1 MKKTAKRF
9 FTLAL
14 TALMLISAFPFSASA
29 VNSYWGYT
37 DYNVIENTGAPADI
51 TSYSTKV
58 TRKATASTY
67 DYVSEYLFECTTDAG
82 KLYYTLQETQWS
94 TFNLGMMY
102 LVDNNGTKHQF
113 VEGYTDWEYV
123 YRVKATNGAVVW
135 SGGNH
140 GNEILVSLELYN
152 GETGAKLNLSA
163 GQSATCNVI
172 HIIEKTKLLNLPDL
186 DGSSVVKGNELNGW
200 TENDVYAHVT
210 RKYTITGPQIKLNV
224 DYKYVNDAAHNQ
236 SYTCMFPISKNY
248 GLYCDM
254 YDRNGGFI
262 KSIITPETN
271 SNYAGSHN
279 SGNSATRALIYGK
292 NNSQYQ
298 FDVRVNTLQDSLE
311 GQINNYKTAFWDMSS
326 SNKLYFTKYPMD
338 EYATPTI
345 KTGTEYHTECIW
357 LFKYDPQ
364 GRTPVVEENVA
375 LNKKYTITNTNDP
388 VKNEAAS
395 ISYGALLTD
404 GVAHDKF
411 DSSNDRWFA
420 LWNGTHTKNG
430 IASVTIDLVSKYKL
444 SSLALNLCNQAG
456 YNVLAPTKVE
466 AFVRTDNT
474 DFVSVGTFEI
484 NNGADAVYTTTL
496 PISAEATQIRIDFAV
511 PGNSPC
517 VYVNEIYA
525 YGVYAPALDLDDKPL
540 DNLIRGKEYNIS
552 VTNEPVTAPEWNVSY
567 CAKLTDG
574 IAADK
579 FDSSNDS
586 WFIYSSSKNTTNGKG
601 TFTVDLGKK
610 YDITKLRLHLSNQG
624 ANMLVYAPKSIE
636 AFALIEGEYVSIGK
650 FAINR
655 EDTVVYWTALEVEN
669 VHTDSIKVEVTL
681 DGGYAYVNEIEV
693 HGTEAPVVEPPVVE
707 PTYLKGDVN
716 NDGKYTATDYL
727 MVKKIV
733 FGTLDITEI
742 PNQETAMLRCDCTGD
757 DKITATDYF
766 MVKRL
771 ILS

>member
-9 FTLAL
+9 FALAL

-37 DYNVIENTGAPADI
+37 DYNVIENKGAPADI

-67 DYVSEYLFECTTDAG
+67 EYVSEYLFECTTDAG
-82 KLYYTLQETQWS
+82 KLYYTLQETQWG

-140 GNEILVSLELYN
+140 GNEALVSLELYN

-172 HIIEKTKLLNLPDL
+172 HIIEKTKLLKMPDL
-186 DGSSVVKGNELNGW
+186 DGSSVVKGNELDGW

-224 DYKYVNDAAHNQ
+224 DYKYVSDAAHNQ
-236 SYTCMFPISKNY
+236 SYTCMFPITKKY

-262 KSIITPETN
+262 KSVITPEEN
-271 SNYAGSHN
+271 SNYSGSHN
-279 SGNSATRALIYGK
+279 SGNYATRALIYGK

-311 GQINNYKTAFWDMSS
+311 GQINNYRTAFWDMST
-326 SNKLYFTKYPMD
+326 SNKLYFTKYPMG

-345 KTGTEYHTECIW
+345 TAGTEYHTECVW
-357 LFKYDPQ
+357 MFRYVPE
-364 GRTPVVEENVA
+364 GRTPVVAENVA
-375 LNKKYTITNTNDP
+375 LNKKYTITNTNTAI
-388 VKNEAAS
+388 KNEDGS

-404 GVAHDKF
+404 GVAYDKF
-411 DSSNDRWFA
+411 NSANDNWFA
-420 LWNGTHTKNG
+420 LWNGTHTKDG

-444 SSLALNLCNQAG
+444 SAISLNLCNQAG
-456 YNVLAPTKVE
+456 YGVSAPSKVE

-474 DFVSVGTFEI
+474 DFVSVGTFTLST
-484 NNGADAVYTTTL
+484 GADAVYTTEL
-496 PISAEATQIRIDFAV
+496 PVDAEATQVRIDFAV
-511 PGNSPC
+511 NAPC
-517 VYVNEIYA
+517 SYVNEIKVFGTYS
-525 YGVYAPALDLDDKPL
+525 PSLDSDNAPL
-540 DNLIRGKEYNIS
+540 DNLIRGLHYNIS
-552 VTNEPVTAPEWNVSY
+552 VTNEPVSDSQWGTYYRAN
-567 CAKLTDG
+567 LTDG
-574 IAADK
+574 VAADK
-579 FDSSNDS
+579 FDATNDS
-586 WFIYSSSKNTTNGKG
+586 WFIYSTYKNVENGKG

-610 YDITKLRLHLSNQG
+610 CDITKLRLHLANVG
-624 ANMLVYAPKSIE
+624 ASMGVKPPKSVE
-636 AFALIEGEYVSIGK
+636 AFALIDGEYTSIGK
-650 FAINR
+650 FALNR
-655 EDTVVYWTALEVEN
+655 EDTVMYWTALEVKD
-669 VHTDSIKVEVTL
+669 VQTSSIKIEFNL
-681 DGGYAYVNEIEV
+681 DGSFAYVNEVEV

-707 PTYLKGDVN
+707 PTYIKGDVN
-716 NDGKYTATDYL
+716 NDGKHTATDYL

-733 FGTLDITEI
+733 FDTLDITEI
-742 PNQETAMLRCDCTGD
+742 ADQETAMLRCDCSGD
-757 DKITATDYF
+757 GKITATDYF